1 MREAVRKF
9 KETVEIKS
17 TTLNKIKSHRYFPVA
32 VLLTLILTAACI
44 HIWQRVRVVSL
55 VKEIAQLKIENSS
68 LIDDKKKL
76 YSEIAALTTAS
87 RIGLYAT
94 DTLGMESVPVERLLT
109 LIPKDQKMNSP
120 DDLALLMN
128 ALKRVIDYMPVIEE
142 TRASATGVE
151 DLNLD
156 SLELGWGD

>member
-17 TTLNKIKSHRYFPVA
+17 TTFNKIKSHRYFPMA
-32 VLLTLILTAACI
+32 VILTLFLTAACI

-55 VKEIAQLKIENSS
+55 VKEIAHLKQENAS
-68 LIDDKKKL
+68 LLDNKKKL

-87 RIGLYAT
+87 RIGKYAI
-94 DTLGMESVPVERLLT
+94 DTLGMKPVPADRLLT
-109 LIPKDQKMNSP
+109 LIPNEHESKRP
-120 DDLALLMN
+120 DDLALLLN
-128 ALKRVIDYMPVIEE
+128 AIKRVVDYMPVIEE

-151 DLNLD
+151 NLNVD

>member
-17 TTLNKIKSHRYFPVA
+17 TKFNKIKSHRYFPMA
-32 VLLTLILTAACI
+32 VILTLLLTAACI

-55 VKEIAQLKIENSS
+55 VKEIAQLKQENAS
-68 LIDDKKKL
+68 LLDNKKKL

-87 RIGLYAT
+87 RIGKYAI
-94 DTLGMESVPVERLLT
+94 DTLGMKPVPADRLLT
-109 LIPKDQKMNSP
+109 LIPNEHESQRP
-120 DDLALLMN
+120 DDLALLLN
-128 ALKRVIDYMPVIEE
+128 AIKRVVDYMPVIEE

-151 DLNLD
+151 NLDVD

>member
-17 TTLNKIKSHRYFPVA
+17 TKFNKIKSHRYFPMA
-32 VLLTLILTAACI
+32 VLLTLLLTGACI
-44 HIWQRVRVVSL
+44 HIWQRVKVVSL
-55 VKEIAQLKIENSS
+55 VKEIAQLKHENES
-68 LIDDKKKL
+68 LLDDKKKL

-87 RIGLYAT
+87 RIGQFAT
-94 DTLGMESVPVERLLT
+94 DTLGMKSIPAERLLT
-109 LIPKDQKMNSP
+109 LIPNDQKMNRP
-120 DDLALLMN
+120 DDLALLLN
-128 ALKRVIDYMPVIEE
+128 AIKRVVDYMPVIEE

-151 DLNLD
+151 NLNLD

>member
-17 TTLNKIKSHRYFPVA
+17 TTFNKIKSHRYFPVA
-32 VLLTLILTAACI
+32 VLLTLLLTGACI
-44 HIWQRVRVVSL
+44 HIWQRVKVVSL
-55 VKEIAQLKIENSS
+55 VKEIAQLKHENES
-68 LIDDKKKL
+68 LLDDKKKL

-87 RIGLYAT
+87 RIGQFAT
-94 DTLGMESVPVERLLT
+94 DTLGMKPIPAERLLT
-109 LIPKDQKMNSP
+109 LIPNDQKMNRP

-128 ALKRVIDYMPVIEE
+128 AIKRVVDYMPVIEE

-151 DLNLD
+151 NLNLD

>member
-17 TTLNKIKSHRYFPVA
+17 TTINKIKSHRYFPVA
-32 VLLTLILTAACI
+32 VLLTLVLTGACI
-44 HIWQRVRVVSL
+44 HVWQRVKVVSL
-55 VKEIAQLKIENSS
+55 VKEIAQLKNENSS
-68 LIDDKKKL
+68 LLDDKKKL
-76 YSEIAALTTAS
+76 YSEIAALTTGS
-87 RIGLYAT
+87 RIGQYVS
-94 DTLGMESVPVERLLT
+94 DTLGMETVPAECLLT
-109 LIPKDQKMNSP
+109 LIPNDQKMNRP

-128 ALKRVIDYMPVIEE
+128 ALKRVVDYMPVIEE

-156 SLELGWGD
+156 SLDLGWGD